1 MNALP
6 DLRARPRRLL
16 RVFLGFAAIA
26 WGVAFYGVLVSWSEA
41 VTALQGLGAGAI
53 PTDPMLD
60 YWLRMASGAFGLVGC
75 LFAVLAFDPDRH
87 RAIIPWFGAL
97 MLAEGAI
104 LLAHGVRLSLA
115 PLPFMADTA
124 ACFLGGFGIL
134 FSARMAFG
142 AARPTN

>member
-1 MNALP
+1 MNP
-6 DLRARPRRLL
+6 RSDFRAGRLRLL

-26 WGVAFYGVLVSWSEA
+26 WGVSFYGVLASWSDA
-41 VTALQGLGAGAI
+41 VAALQGLGAGAI

-75 LFAVLAFDPDRH
+75 LLAVLAIDPDRH

-97 MLAEGAI
+97 MLAEGSI
-104 LLAHGVRLSLA
+104 LLVHGVRLGLA
-115 PLPFMADTA
+115 PLPFTADTT

-134 FSARMAFG
+134 FSARSAFS
-142 AARPTN
+142 AARLAD